1 MAYKQFT
8 EKEKAAFAGRQ
19 KQTVEEMRSTV
30 RTALDNFQ
38 SHPEQLAE
46 ALTFGQQFYQYS
58 LGNSLLIQK
67 ANHHAEYVASY
78 EGWKKLGYSV
88 KKGAKAIKILASVEA
103 IFYEDGT
110 DANGVPIYKRLS
122 ELPKEERAK
131 IDKNRLIKKT
141 VGHKPG
147 NVFDISETTCPTED
161 YPKIFNMG
169 YSSEMHKTV
178 YEALKKAAE
187 DVYGIR
193 VAEKDLESISLRGQ
207 YVPYGGTYGSIE
219 TNHLL
224 NDTQKLDTFAHEF
237 GHALMLKFHP
247 EESGKNISIREFEA
261 DAISLM
267 LQSRFGI
274 DVSHSQV
281 RIDHLKEHYDKCVAL
296 GKDFNL
302 KKFYEEVSKVYDK
315 LIADVQP
322 VVDQFVAAAVEVT
335 NQKENEQR
343 ETEAKSA
350 VENRLDEQSK
360 NERKAEHKA
369 AAVTAAATVAVG
381 AAAVMRDEVPH
392 PVDHGAGYEVYQLKS
407 DENLHDYR
415 FATFQELTASG
426 LTVSSKNYESVY
438 AAPLEVTGNTAQQLE
453 TLFTQLNANIP
464 PRYHGHSLSVSDVI
478 VITKDGEKTVHY
490 VDRTGFQDI
499 PEKEWAEIPFED
511 ERLAAE
517 EEPIPIIKSSATQ
530 PYSDWQTYRDC
541 MGGLRN
547 KLKNPPQDIK
557 NKSFNFKDGYEEGLR
572 RAMSIVSSYYNPLK
586 QAVSKAEPVSISDL
600 EQADIAEAAERQNAI
615 DNFNPNNYPPD
626 VDAYV
631 SPEETHD
638 LPAEDA
644 FHMAQKVL
652 AENNIDPSNITVTRA
667 KSYRPLKNDGT
678 YHVLLEYTGNTPEND
693 VFNLL
698 HETELNFADGTEID
712 VNPITPG
719 KSGTIEEYLEH
730 LETLKAEPVPITGN
744 ELATDKKSE
753 PVPTKKQDKASEK
766 QTHYHFYYKDDY
778 LFTADGKDAADLA
791 LDDLKTFYRDTLGY
805 PWENDG
811 KVIENEN
818 WHVATGRTPFSMEV
832 LEDHEK
838 WLSDNAVPNWVQQP
852 IYSGGFAEAH
862 EKDEVEQWRASSN
875 IIQKCARQF
884 NKQYENAYNQKK
896 LPEFLNQM
904 VNQYGIDRCK
914 IVLASTIQLSAKDGR
929 YDAEAKEAASK
940 VFIPGKIEDDY
951 QRDSRELYRVNC
963 HPVTVNAAFHEIL
976 KMEQNQQSEQK
987 SVAVA
992 ENASAADTKAESVP
1006 IDTTKQATEPNIAK
1020 AAEVPA
1026 PLPQP
1031 QEEQQKETKQKQ
1043 LHRQN
1048 SHNSDNDQYNQWRDQ
1063 LVNNIDI
1070 LDVASRLGYT
1080 VKRVGNKFSSIT
1092 EHDSVRFY
1100 PNNTYVR
1107 ESVPKG
1113 AARRGGTTIDFVK
1126 NFNFDDGLGLR
1137 CSDGTPVDEAKGA
1150 MKWLSENFD
1159 VQLAKKFDY
1168 SSIPESTA
1176 RAEFKLPP
1184 KAENPAHVAA
1194 YLHKT
1199 RGIDSKTI
1207 SEILERGLLYE
1218 EKSSFHNAIFVGVNK
1233 DGERDFANHHTT
1245 LPSSKFKGD
1254 VGGSNEK
1261 TGWYVEN
1268 NSDKL
1273 YVTEAPIDAMSLM
1286 SVKRMDGEN
1295 PDDANYLATCST
1307 AKLNILYN
1315 RLIDSPNIK
1324 TVVFAMDKDD
1334 PGQKA
1339 IQTAVNTISQKFPDI
1354 TCKKYELPVE
1364 GGKDVND
1371 YLQYRNS
1378 QAKSPKK
1385 PEQQNKALTQEPAAP
1400 EI

>member
-1 MAYKQFT
+1 MAYKKFT
-8 EKEKAAFAGRQ
+8 EEEKTAFAERQ

-88 KKGAKAIKILASVEA
+88 KKGAKAIKILAPVEA

-122 ELPKEERAK
+122 ELPQEERAE

-141 VGHKPG
+141 VGYKPG

-187 DVYGIR
+187 DVYGIS

-207 YVPYGGTYGSIE
+207 YVPYGGTNGSIQ

-274 DVSHSQV
+274 DVSHSQA

-315 LIADVQP
+315 LIKDVQP
-322 VVDQFVAAAVEVT
+322 VVDQLVAAAVET
-335 NQKENEQR
+335 KQEAEKQA
-343 ETEAKSA
+343 ETENRAAKAKSA
-350 VENRLDEQSK
+350 VENQLDEQSR

-369 AAVTAAATVAVG
+369 AAVTTVATVAMG
-381 AAAVMRDEVPH
+381 AAAVMRDEVQH
-392 PVDHGAGYEVYQLKS
+392 PVDRGAGYEVYQLKS

-438 AAPLEVTGNTAQQLE
+438 AAPLEVTGNTTEQLE
-453 TLFTQLNANIP
+453 TLFMQLNANIP
-464 PRYHGHSLSVSDVI
+464 PHYHGHSLSVSDVI
-478 VITKDGEKTVHY
+478 VLTRNGEKTVHY
-490 VDRTGFQDI
+490 VDRTGFQNI
-499 PEKEWAEIPFED
+499 PAKEWDEIPFENG
-511 ERLAAE
+511 RLVAT
-517 EEPIPIIKSSATQ
+517 EEPIPVIRSSDAQ
-530 PYSDWQTYRDC
+530 SYSDWQTYRNC
-541 MGGLRN
+541 MGGLKN
-547 KLKNPPQDIK
+547 KLRNPPQDIK

-586 QAVSKAEPVSISDL
+586 QAVSKAESVSISDL

-631 SPEETHD
+631 PPEETHD

-730 LETLKAEPVPITGN
+730 LETLKAEPVP
-744 ELATDKKSE
+744 TDKQ
-753 PVPTKKQDKASEK
+753 VKASGE
-766 QTHYHFYYKDDY
+766 QMHYHFYYKDDY

-805 PWENDG
+805 PWKNDG
-811 KVIENEN
+811 KVIENESWN
-818 WHVATGRTPFSMEV
+818 VTSGRTPFTMEV
-832 LEDHEK
+832 LNDHEK
-838 WLSDNAVPNWVQQP
+838 WLSYNAVTNWAQEP
-852 IYSGGFAEAH
+852 IYFGSRETAQKNGED
-862 EKDEVEQWRASSN
+862 KQWLKSFG
-875 IIQKCARQF
+875 ILQTCANQLTE
-884 NKQYENAYNQKK
+884 QYESEKELPK
-896 LPEFLNQM
+896 LLHQM
-904 VNQYGIDRCK
+904 VNRYGVDRCK
-914 IVLASTIQLSAKDGR
+914 IVLASVVQLSAEDDH
-929 YDAEAKEAASK
+929 YDSSVKEAAAQIL
-940 VFIPGKIEDDY
+940 IPGKEKDGENLYD
-951 QRDSRELYRVNC
+951 DSRLLLHVNI
-963 HPVTVNAAFHEIL
+963 PSASVNAAFHEIL
-976 KMEQNQQSEQK
+976 KMEKNQQPEQNPVP
-987 SVAVA
+987 VAVNKPTMDAIPEPVSVNAA
-992 ENASAADTKAESVP
+992 E
-1006 IDTTKQATEPNIAK
+1006 QATVPDIAK
-1020 AAEVPA
+1020 AAEIPA
-1026 PLPQP
+1026 PLPQS
-1031 QEEQQKETKQKQ
+1031 QEEQQKETEQKQ
-1043 LHRQN
+1043 MHRQN

-1107 ESVPKG
+1107 ESVPHG
-1113 AARRGGTTIDFVK
+1113 APRRGGTTIDFVK
-1126 NFNFDDGLGLR
+1126 NFNYDDGLGLH
-1137 CSDGTPVDEAKGA
+1137 CEDGTSVDEAKGA

-1168 SSIPESTA
+1168 SSVPKQTA
-1176 RAEFKLPP
+1176 QGEFKLPP
-1184 KAENPAHVAA
+1184 KADNPAHVAA

-1207 SEILERGLLYE
+1207 SEILGRGLLYE

-1245 LPSSKFKGD
+1245 LPGSKFKGD
-1254 VGGSNEK
+1254 VSGSNEK

-1339 IQTAVNTISQKFPDI
+1339 IQTAVNTISKKFPDI

-1371 YLQYRNS
+1371 YLQYRNG

-1385 PEQQNKALTQEPAAP
+1385 PEQQNKALTQEPISP

>member
-1 MAYKQFT
+1 MFLSQ
-8 EKEKAAFAGRQ
+8 
-19 KQTVEEMRSTV
+19 
-30 RTALDNFQ
+30 
-38 SHPEQLAE
+38 
-46 ALTFGQQFYQYS
+46 
-58 LGNSLLIQK
+58 
-67 ANHHAEYVASY
+67 NH
-78 EGWKKLGYSV
+78 
-88 KKGAKAIKILASVEA
+88 
-103 IFYEDGT
+103 
-110 DANGVPIYKRLS
+110 
-122 ELPKEERAK
+122 
-131 IDKNRLIKKT
+131 
-141 VGHKPG
+141 
-147 NVFDISETTCPTED
+147 
-161 YPKIFNMG
+161 
-169 YSSEMHKTV
+169 
-178 YEALKKAAE
+178 LKKIVSKE
-187 DVYGIR
+187 
-193 VAEKDLESISLRGQ
+193 
-207 YVPYGGTYGSIE
+207 
-219 TNHLL
+219 
-224 NDTQKLDTFAHEF
+224 
-237 GHALMLKFHP
+237 GH
-247 EESGKNISIREFEA
+247 NISA
-261 DAISLM
+261 N
-267 LQSRFGI
+267 
-274 DVSHSQV
+274 QV
-281 RIDHLKEHYDKCVAL
+281 
-296 GKDFNL
+296 
-302 KKFYEEVSKVYDK
+302 
-315 LIADVQP
+315 
-322 VVDQFVAAAVEVT
+322 
-335 NQKENEQR
+335 
-343 ETEAKSA
+343 KS
-350 VENRLDEQSK
+350 
-360 NERKAEHKA
+360 
-369 AAVTAAATVAVG
+369 
-381 AAAVMRDEVPH
+381 
-392 PVDHGAGYEVYQLKS
+392 
-407 DENLHDYR
+407 
-415 FATFQELTASG
+415 
-426 LTVSSKNYESVY
+426 
-438 AAPLEVTGNTAQQLE
+438 LE
-453 TLFTQLNANIP
+453 TL
-464 PRYHGHSLSVSDVI
+464 
-478 VITKDGEKTVHY
+478 
-490 VDRTGFQDI
+490 
-499 PEKEWAEIPFED
+499 
-511 ERLAAE
+511 
-517 EEPIPIIKSSATQ
+517 
-530 PYSDWQTYRDC
+530 
-541 MGGLRN
+541 
-547 KLKNPPQDIK
+547 LKNPVMVMESMTIPGSKVVVTGEKDKQDNPIVVAIK
-557 NKSFNFKDGYEEGLR
+557 PDGHGRYELSQVDSNFITSMYGKDHFIALDKTGDISPDSFIGRAISQNKILYADKEKSHELIGEAALQLR
-572 RAMSIVSSYYNPLK
+572 GAFISHDSSL
-586 QAVSKAEPVSISDL
+586 VTSIS
-600 EQADIAEAAERQNAI
+600 ENSKNVNA
-615 DNFNPNNYPPD
+615 
-626 VDAYV
+626 
-631 SPEETHD
+631 PE
-638 LPAEDA
+638 
-644 FHMAQKVL
+644 
-652 AENNIDPSNITVTRA
+652 
-667 KSYRPLKNDGT
+667 
-678 YHVLLEYTGNTPEND
+678 
-693 VFNLL
+693 
-698 HETELNFADGTEID
+698 
-712 VNPITPG
+712 
-719 KSGTIEEYLEH
+719 
-730 LETLKAEPVPITGN
+730 
-744 ELATDKKSE
+744 KKSE
-753 PVPTKKQDKASEK
+753 PVPTEK
-766 QTHYHFYYKDDY
+766 HYHFYYKDDY

-976 KMEQNQQSEQK
+976 GIEQKQQSEQK
-987 SVAVA
+987 SVTPVAAA
-992 ENASAADTKAESVP
+992 ENASAADAKAEPVP

-1026 PLPQP
+1026 PLPQS
-1031 QEEQQKETKQKQ
+1031 QEEQQKETEQKQ
-1043 LHRQN
+1043 MHRQN

-1092 EHDSVRFY
+1092 EHDSVRIY

-1113 AARRGGTTIDFVK
+1113 ASRRGGTTIDFVK
-1126 NFNFDDGLGLR
+1126 NFNYDDGLGLH
-1137 CSDGTPVDEAKGA
+1137 CEDGTSVDEAKGA

-1159 VQLAKKFDY
+1159 VQIAKKFDY
-1168 SSIPESTA
+1168 SSVPEPTA

-1184 KAENPAHVAA
+1184 KADNPAHVAA

-1218 EKSSFHNAIFVGVNK
+1218 EKSAFHNAIFVGVNK

-1254 VGGSNEK
+1254 ISGSNEK

-1295 PDDANYLATCST
+1295 PDDVNYLATCST

-1371 YLQYRNS
+1371 YLQYRNG

-1385 PEQQNKALTQEPAAP
+1385 PEQQNKVLTQEPISP